1 MDQKSKTSPT
11 SQMRVVTL
19 SEMGL
24 PQDQAS
30 VSPIAIARYVRLLR
44 QNWRQ
49 GTVSCKDRSEVSYS
63 NRKPWKQ
70 KGTGRA
76 RAGAASSPLWRHGG
90 VTFGPQ
96 PRTRV
101 LSLPVKIRRNVMRS
115 LLHNV
120 ITQEK
125 VYALEHTIAPEFST
139 RDARVILQ
147 QAGLWGKKVAL
158 LTNIDDAH
166 IRMAFANIPE
176 VSLYLFDQLNAY
188 ALSDAGHIVYFQN
201 NANEFK
207 EVVQSWI

>member
-1 MDQKSKTSPT
+1 MDQKSKTSPA

-24 PQDQAS
+24 PQDQVPA
-30 VSPIAIARYVRLLR
+30 SPIAIARYIRLLR

-90 VTFGPQ
+90 VIFGPQ

-115 LLHNV
+115 LLHNAIV
-120 ITQEK
+120 QGRMF
-125 VYALEHTIAPEFST
+125 ALEQAIPEEFNT
-139 RDARVILQ
+139 RDARLILQ

-158 LTNIDDAH
+158 LTNIDDTH

-188 ALSDAGHIVYFQN
+188 ALGDAGHIVYFQN
-201 NANEFK
+201 NLNEFK